1 MTFADALQLGRV
13 SNLPT
18 VWTNA
23 LAGQALAGSLLAPA
37 PQALLMIGV
46 SLAYVGGMYL
56 NDAFDAETD
65 ARERP
70 ERPIPSGRVSRPAV
84 FACGY
89 AMLAASVLFLAAT
102 GAMSGTGPWPA
113 LAGLVLAA
121 LIVAYNWRH
130 KENPVG
136 PLVMG
141 LCRVLVYVASALAV
155 TVGLTPALLIGAAL
169 LLSHLIGLTYLAKQ
183 ETLGRVANLWPLLF
197 LGASIV
203 YGVALIVREPI
214 ATFFWL
220 LLLAS
225 IGASLRFTMRRG
237 PGDIPRSVMILIAA
251 ISLLDALLIAGQNMG
266 GLALL
271 AACGFLATLAAQ
283 RYVKGT

>member
-1 MTFADALQLGRV
+1 MTFADAVRLGRV

-23 LAGQALAGSLLAPA
+23 LAGQALAGALLTPA
-37 PQALLMIGV
+37 PLALLLIGV

-56 NDAFDAETD
+56 NDAFDAEID

-141 LCRVLVYVASALAV
+141 LCRVLVYFASALAV
-155 TVGLTPALLIGAAL
+155 TVGLTPALLIGAGL

-183 ETLGRVANLWPLLF
+183 ETLGRIANLWPLLF
-197 LGASIV
+197 LGAAIV
-203 YGVALIVREPI
+203 YGAALIVREPY
-214 ATFFWL
+214 AAFFWL
-220 LLLAS
+220 LLLMS
-225 IGASLRFTMRRG
+225 LGASLRFTMRRG
-237 PGDIPRSVMILIAA
+237 PGDIQRSVTVLIAA
-251 ISLLDALLIAGQNMG
+251 ISLLDALLIAGQGMG
-266 GLALL
+266 DLAFL
-271 AACGFLATLAAQ
+271 AAFGFPATIVAQ
-283 RYVKGT
+283 RFVKGT